1 MRRREC
7 ITLLARGAAALSLL
21 STSKLSAQ
29 QPRRISVVMNGLPT
43 DRVLQASAASFEQ
56 ALRALGWTNGQ
67 NLHIDYRW
75 YSGNVERARTDVGDL
90 VALGPDI
97 LVTTSSTVLVAAMQ
111 ATQSIPIV
119 FTAVTDPVTQGF
131 VQNLARPGGNVTG
144 FATLEYSIAGKW
156 LDLLKQVAPT
166 LEHVAFLFNPRSF
179 PQAKRFIEV

>member
-43 DRVLQASAASFEQ
+43 DRVLQASDASFEQ

-97 LVTTSSTVLVAAMQ
+97 LVTTSSTVLVA
-111 ATQSIPIV
+111 
-119 FTAVTDPVTQGF
+119 
-131 VQNLARPGGNVTG
+131 
-144 FATLEYSIAGKW
+144 
-156 LDLLKQVAPT
+156 
-166 LEHVAFLFNPRSF
+166 
-179 PQAKRFIEV
+179 